1 MTGVLGPPRGGW
13 RRNVAGMVGIVATVG
28 VVLGGC
34 SGTAAV
40 KAQGEKGSLPAPSP
54 ATPGRPALSWTACRG
69 EAGPAG
75 DDCASVRVPLDYSH
89 PNGRTIEIALDRH
102 AATGTRIGSLLINP
116 GGPGASGVDSLDYVV
131 SLLSASVLQH
141 FDIIGFD
148 PRGVARSAPVHC
160 LSGPQ
165 LDRFLNLDPAPT
177 TESGFQALVDASR
190 TFDQGCQSMSGDL
203 LPYMSTEDAAR
214 DMDEI
219 RQAVGDEQLT
229 YLGFS
234 YGTLLGATYAE
245 LFPGRVR
252 AMVLDGAVDPS
263 NDPVMANIDQS
274 AAFDKQLDAFFADC
288 GARPSCVWKP
298 GGDVHAAFDA
308 LMARI
313 RTQPLPAAGKRTLGP
328 GDAYF
333 AVAQA
338 LYQRATWPDLA
349 AALQSAERGDGSPL
363 IRLFDEYAERA
374 PDGTYGNEVAA
385 NNAIGCLDAPWP
397 RDLNAIRQ
405 AAFVAKQRA
414 PEFGVADLF
423 GGITCA
429 LWPVAATGRPHAI
442 HAPGSPPIVV
452 VGSTGDPA
460 TPYAEAQALASELQ
474 HGVLITRIGDGHTGY
489 RASACVRSSVDLYL
503 TTLAVP
509 RPGLTCPTP

>member
-1 MTGVLGPPRGGW
+1 VTGVLGPPRGGW
-13 RRNVAGMVGIVATVG
+13 RRSVAGVAGIVATV
-28 VVLGGC
+28 VVLVGGC
-34 SGTAAV
+34 SGSAAV
-40 KAQGEKGSLPAPSP
+40 KAQGEKGSSRARPP
-54 ATPGRPALSWTACRG
+54 ATARPPAAALSWTACRG
-69 EAGPAG
+69 AAGPPG

-89 PNGRTIEIALDRH
+89 PDGRTIDIALDRH

-131 SLLSASVLQH
+131 SLLSASVLEH
-141 FDIIGFD
+141 FDIVGFD
-148 PRGVARSAPVHC
+148 PRGVARSSPVHC

-177 TESGFQALVDASR
+177 GESGFQALVDASR
-190 TFDQGCQSMSGDL
+190 SFDQGCESLSGEL
-203 LPYMSTEDAAR
+203 LPDMSTENAAR
-214 DMDEI
+214 DMDQI
-219 RQAVGDEQLT
+219 RQAVGDEKLT

-234 YGTLLGATYAE
+234 YGTFLGATYAE

-263 NDPVMANIDQS
+263 NDPVAANIDQS

-288 GARPSCVWKP
+288 AARPSCAWKP
-298 GGDVHAAFDA
+298 GSDLHAAFDA

-313 RTQPLPAAGKRTLGP
+313 RMQPLPAEGKRTLGP

-333 AVAQA
+333 GVAQA
-338 LYQRATWPDLA
+338 LY
-349 AALQSAERGDGSPL
+349 
-363 IRLFDEYAERA
+363 
-374 PDGTYGNEVAA
+374 
-385 NNAIGCLDAPWP
+385 
-397 RDLNAIRQ
+397 
-405 AAFVAKQRA
+405 
-414 PEFGVADLF
+414 DLF
-423 GGITCA
+423 GGITCS

-474 HGVLITRIGDGHTGY
+474 HGVLITRVGDGHTGY
-489 RASACVRSSVDLYL
+489 RASACVRTNVDLYL